1 MGSYENIIKLEE
13 MKKKVEE
20 GDLETAQRILDTM
33 DLKKIK
39 NILDMKLI
47 AEVYEGNGKYEEA
60 KDFYLKIYE
69 KTRSRKSLFDLLNI
83 IIKLGDVEEAG
94 YYYEQ
99 YERIA
104 PDDFYNYIFRYYIE
118 KMKGATYES
127 LIDILEELKK
137 REYIEKWAYELAK
150 LYYKA
155 GMEQKCIRECSDII
169 LWFGEGPYVEKAK
182 LLRSYYMGETDK
194 EKIMQ
199 ELKRRAE
206 SKGAMPAYSSDTEPE
221 LSLESE
227 NADEE
232 SKSNEEDSGEKE
244 PGHRIHEDLE
254 YNLSRDVQYYMNE
267 EAAAYAGYEEAYA
280 EYREATAYSEYEEAG
295 YYEQAG
301 YDASEAAEYDYSYNS
316 DYTYDYSYKH
326 AGSDEE
332 QPEAFLADEN
342 IAESGNEYDLFA
354 WLDDKYGF
362 EPYELFGDYLKDEEI
377 KLQLIQCLENIL
389 VDENNNIL
397 MLISGTAG
405 SGKTSLA
412 KKLAIFL
419 NIIGR
424 LKSQKLAK
432 ISAEKLNT
440 IDIFTKKEVIK
451 DCCLVIENASSLTES
466 TLERVL
472 ELSNE
477 LPSALPV
484 VFEENT
490 EKINKLFEEHPVLM
504 DLLQNR
510 IYLQ

>member
-60 KDFYLKIYE
+60 KDFYFKIYE
-69 KTRSRKSLFDLLNI
+69 KTGSRKSLFDLLNI
-83 IIKLGDVEEAG
+83 IIKLNDAEEAQ

-127 LIDILEELKK
+127 LIEILKELKK
-137 REYIEKWAYELAK
+137 NEYIEKWAYELAK

-155 GMEQKCIRECSDII
+155 GMEQECINECSDII

-194 EKIMQ
+194 DEIIQ

-206 SKGAMPAYSSDTEPE
+206 SKDDGHDLSSDTEQEHP
-221 LSLESE
+221 LKSE
-227 NADEE
+227 NADE
-232 SKSNEEDSGEKE
+232 KKDNEDDGSVGKREDN
-244 PGHRIHEDLE
+244 PTDDLE
-254 YNLSRDVQYYMNE
+254 YNLSRDVRHYLNE
-267 EAAAYAGYEEAYA
+267 EAVTDAGYEDN
-280 EYREATAYSEYEEAG
+280 G
-295 YYEQAG
+295 YNGQDEQAG
-301 YDASEAAEYDYSYNS
+301 LNASETPEEISADESNAGSSEENELFTWLKS
-316 DYTYDYSYKH
+316 TYDFDPH
-326 AGSDEE
+326 V
-332 QPEAFLADEN
+332 
-342 IAESGNEYDLFA
+342 LFA
-354 WLDDKYGF
+354 
-362 EPYELFGDYLKDEEI
+362 DYLNDEEI
-377 KLQLIQCLENIL
+377 KLQLVQCLENIL
-389 VDENNNIL
+389 MDESNNVLIL
-397 MLISGTAG
+397 IGGPARFE
-405 SGKTSLA
+405 KTDLA

-424 LKSQKLAK
+424 LKTQKLAK
-432 ISAEKLNT
+432 ISADKLNT
-440 IDIFTKKEVIK
+440 IDIFTKKDLIK
-451 DCCLVIENASSLTES
+451 DCCLVIEDASSLTES
-466 TLERVL
+466 TLESAL

-477 LPSALPV
+477 LPDALPV
-484 VFEENT
+484 VFEENID
-490 EKINKLFEEHPVLM
+490 KINKLFEEHPVLM

-510 IYLQ
+510 IIYNNG

>member
-69 KTRSRKSLFDLLNI
+69 KTHSRKSLYDLLNI
-83 IIKLGDVEEAG
+83 IIKLSDVEEAG

-104 PDDFYNYIFRYYIE
+104 PDDFYNYVFRYYIE

-127 LIDILEELKK
+127 LIEILKELKK

-150 LYYKA
+150 LYYKM
-155 GMEQKCIRECSDII
+155 GMEQECIRECSDII

-182 LLRSYYMGETDK
+182 LLRSYYMGEADK
-194 EKIMQ
+194 EMIIEQ
-199 ELKRRAE
+199 LKRRAE
-206 SKGAMPAYSSDTEPE
+206 SKSTGQAYSSDTELE
-221 LSLESE
+221 LSLESDY
-227 NADEE
+227 ADEE
-232 SKSNEEDSGEKE
+232 SKGNEEDSNGKDPEY
-244 PGHRIHEDLE
+244 GIHEDLE
-254 YNLSRDVQYYMNE
+254 YNLSRDVQYYLNE
-267 EAAAYAGYEEAYA
+267 ESAAYAGYEEEAAYVGD
-280 EYREATAYSEYEEAG
+280 EEAG
-295 YYEQAG
+295 YNEQDEQAG
-301 YDASEAAEYDYSYNS
+301 YEASEAAEYDYSYDS
-316 DYTYDYSYKH
+316 DYTYDYSYEH

-332 QPEAFLADEN
+332 QPEAFSTDEN
-342 IAESGNEYDLFA
+342 ISENGNEYDLFA
-354 WLDDKYGF
+354 WLEDKYGF
-362 EPYELFGDYLKDEEI
+362 EPYELFGDYLNNEEI
-377 KLQLIQCLENIL
+377 KLQLMQCLENIL
-389 VDENNNIL
+389 VDDSNNIL
-397 MLISGTAG
+397 MLISGSAR

-424 LKSQKLAK
+424 LKTQKLAK

-440 IDIFTKKEVIK
+440 IDIFTKKEVIT

-466 TLERVL
+466 TLESVL

-490 EKINKLFEEHPVLM
+490 EKISKLFEEHPVLM